1 MPVNMPFRPRYAL
14 HALLMLLA
22 LAGSFIEANQPI
34 AAAGA
39 DISVVVTPL
48 PADDDDQPCSGAF
61 VTRYLPHFTST
72 ADGVIRMFQANG
84 SGIGA
89 GDMDDDGDLDLV
101 TASYDAG
108 LLTDQGTTFL
118 LDGGGGIVHYRNE
131 DGRFVPTVLETEAQA
146 MAVALQDLNG
156 DGLLDIMV
164 VNDFAVPDRVWLQ
177 NGAGWLP
184 ADPFAGDA
192 STLAA
197 WAPVMSGMDEEHAA
211 GDPQHMEN
219 VLQIANPDADFANQA
234 PGWGVD
240 GTGWSWSSKFGDL
253 DNDGYLDLHIVNG
266 MIEERMFGHL
276 PRHELLE
283 ENQAFRN
290 MGGAVFEPAAQWAL
304 DSRYSGRGSEIADL
318 DMDGDLDIAV
328 NNLRGPAQIFENR
341 LCAGDS
347 LQVELRDPLS
357 ANSQA
362 IGARLALVTGMGTLT
377 RDVRAASGY
386 LSGDAPRVHFG
397 IPSGTAVERLEIYWP
412 DGARSTLDAPAANTL
427 LTIERMAAE

>member
-89 GDMDDDGDLDLV
+89 GDLDDDGDLD
-101 TASYDAG
+101 
-108 LLTDQGTTFL
+108 
-118 LDGGGGIVHYRNE
+118 
-131 DGRFVPTVLETEAQA
+131 
-146 MAVALQDLNG
+146 
-156 DGLLDIMV
+156 
-164 VNDFAVPDRVWLQ
+164 
-177 NGAGWLP
+177 
-184 ADPFAGDA
+184 
-192 STLAA
+192 
-197 WAPVMSGMDEEHAA
+197 
-211 GDPQHMEN
+211 
-219 VLQIANPDADFANQA
+219 
-234 PGWGVD
+234 
-240 GTGWSWSSKFGDL
+240 
-253 DNDGYLDLHIVNG
+253 
-266 MIEERMFGHL
+266 
-276 PRHELLE
+276 
-283 ENQAFRN
+283 
-290 MGGAVFEPAAQWAL
+290 
-304 DSRYSGRGSEIADL
+304 
-318 DMDGDLDIAV
+318 
-328 NNLRGPAQIFENR
+328 
-341 LCAGDS
+341 
-347 LQVELRDPLS
+347 
-357 ANSQA
+357 
-362 IGARLALVTGMGTLT
+362 LVTGMGTLT

>member
-156 DGLLDIMV
+156 TACSILWSPMTSPCPTVFGCKTEPV
-164 VNDFAVPDRVWLQ
+164 
-177 NGAGWLP
+177 GCLP
-184 ADPFAGDA
+184 IRSPSPA
-192 STLAA
+192 T
-197 WAPVMSGMDEEHAA
+197 AP
-211 GDPQHMEN
+211 
-219 VLQIANPDADFANQA
+219 
-234 PGWGVD
+234 
-240 GTGWSWSSKFGDL
+240 
-253 DNDGYLDLHIVNG
+253 
-266 MIEERMFGHL
+266 
-276 PRHELLE
+276 
-283 ENQAFRN
+283 
-290 MGGAVFEPAAQWAL
+290 
-304 DSRYSGRGSEIADL
+304 
-318 DMDGDLDIAV
+318 
-328 NNLRGPAQIFENR
+328 
-341 LCAGDS
+341 
-347 LQVELRDPLS
+347 
-357 ANSQA
+357 
-362 IGARLALVTGMGTLT
+362 
-377 RDVRAASGY
+377 
-386 LSGDAPRVHFG
+386 
-397 IPSGTAVERLEIYWP
+397 
-412 DGARSTLDAPAANTL
+412 
-427 LTIERMAAE
+427 